1 MDNNRRLYSEIVSQL
16 EDAGFKGRAVSIDR
30 LHELEKEITGLRD
43 RHTLDETFYRERLT
57 HFRFSVNETLPGA
70 RSIIIIA
77 APQPISQLTFAWN
90 NREYNAIIPPTYSY
104 ETDRQA
110 LDLLEKIVEPR
121 GFRVVKARLPEK
133 MLATRSGLARYGK
146 NNITYVEGMGSFH
159 RPATFLTDAPLLEE
173 YWGEPRVME
182 RCGKCSACA
191 KKCPT
196 GAIAPD
202 RFLLHAEKCLTFFN
216 ESERPFP
223 GWLDI
228 SVFQCLIGCM
238 ICQEVCPVNK
248 SFLQDVFH
256 AAAFSPEE
264 TAILLENRPK
274 SQLPPELLAKLEPTG
289 LLEEYTV
296 LSRNLAVLLSRLK
309 YS

>member
-1 MDNNRRLYSEIVSQL
+1 MDNNKRLYSEIVSRL
-16 EDAGFKGRAVSIDR
+16 EGAGFKGRAVSIDR
-30 LHELEKEITGLRD
+30 RHELEKEIAGLRD
-43 RHTLDETFYRERLT
+43 RHTVDETFYRERLT
-57 HFRFSVNETLPGA
+57 GFRFSADETLPNA

-77 APQPISQLTFAWN
+77 APQPVSQLTFSWN
-90 NREYNAIIPPTYSY
+90 NRQYNAIVPPTYSY

-110 LDLLEKIVEPR
+110 HELLEKIVEPR

-159 RPATFLTDAPLLEE
+159 RPVVFITDAPLPEE
-173 YWGEPRVME
+173 YWGEPRVLD
-182 RCGKCSACA
+182 RCEKCSACA

-196 GAIAPD
+196 NAIAPD

-223 GWLDI
+223 GWLDV
-228 SVFQCLIGCM
+228 SVFHCLIGCM

-248 SFLQDVFH
+248 SFLKEVFF
-256 AAAFSPEE
+256 AAAFSEEE
-264 TAILLENRPK
+264 TAILLENRQK
-274 SQLPPELLAKLEPTG
+274 SQLPPALLAKLGPTG

-296 LSRNLAVLLSRLK
+296 LSRNLALLLSGPE
-309 YS
+309 

>member
-1 MDNNRRLYSEIVSQL
+1 MHRQPVS
-16 EDAGFKGRAVSIDR
+16 
-30 LHELEKEITGLRD
+30 
-43 RHTLDETFYRERLT
+43 RLT
-57 HFRFSVNETLPGA
+57 FS
-70 RSIIIIA
+70 
-77 APQPISQLTFAWN
+77 WN
-90 NREYNAIIPPTYSY
+90 NREYNVIVPPTYSE

-110 LDLLEKIVEPR
+110 HSLLEKIVGPR

-133 MLATRSGLARYGK
+133 MLATRSGPARYGK

-159 RPATFLTDAPLLEE
+159 RPAVFLTDAQLPEE
-173 YWGEPRVME
+173 YWGEPRVMD
-182 RCGKCSACA
+182 RCEKCSACE

-223 GWLDI
+223 GWLDV
-228 SVFQCLIGCM
+228 SVFHSLIGCM

-248 SFLQDVFH
+248 PFLKEVFH
-256 AAAFSPEE
+256 AATFSVEE
-264 TAILLENRPK
+264 TAIMLENRPK
-274 SQLPPELLAKLEPTG
+274 SQLPPGLLAKLEPTG

-296 LSRNLAVLLSRLK
+296 LSRNLAVLLSQP
-309 YS
+309 

>member
-1 MDNNRRLYSEIVSQL
+1 MDNHRRLYSEIISQL

-30 LHELEKEITGLRD
+30 LHELEKEIAGLRD
-43 RHTLDETFYRERLT
+43 RHIVDETFYRERLT
-57 HFRFSVNETLPGA
+57 NFRFSIPETLPNA
-70 RSIIIIA
+70 RSIFIIA
-77 APQPISQLTFAWN
+77 APQPVSQLTFSWN
-90 NREYNAIIPPTYSY
+90 NREYNVIVPPTYSD

-110 LDLLEKIVEPR
+110 YDRLREILEPR

-133 MLATRSGLARYGK
+133 MLATRSGLAQYGK

-159 RPATFLTDAPLLEE
+159 RPVVFFTDARLPEE

-182 RCGKCSACA
+182 RCGKCSACV

-223 GWLDI
+223 GWLDV
-228 SVFQCLIGCM
+228 SVFHCLIGCM
-238 ICQEVCPVNK
+238 ICQEVCPINK
-248 SFLQDVFH
+248 SFFQGVFH
-256 AAAFSPEE
+256 AAAFSGEE
-264 TAILLENRPK
+264 TAILLENRPR
-274 SQLPPELLAKLEPTG
+274 SQLPPGLLAKLAPTG

-296 LSRNLAVLLSRLK
+296 LSRNLAVLLSR
-309 YS
+309 S

>member
-1 MDNNRRLYSEIVSQL
+1 L
-16 EDAGFKGRAVSIDR
+16 EDAGFKGRAVSMNR
-30 LHELEKEITGLRD
+30 LRELEKEIAGLRD
-43 RHTLDETFYRERLT
+43 RHTVDETFYRERLT
-57 HFRFSVNETLPGA
+57 GFRFSTPEILPGA
-70 RSIIIIA
+70 RSIIIVA
-77 APQPISQLTFAWN
+77 APQPVSRLTFLWK
-90 NREYNAIIPPTYSY
+90 NREYSVIVPPTYSE

-110 LDLLEKIVEPR
+110 HELIREVVEPR

-159 RPATFLTDAPLLEE
+159 RPVAFITDAPLPEDS
-173 YWGEPRVME
+173 WGEPRVLE
-182 RCGKCSACA
+182 RCAKCGACE

-223 GWLDI
+223 GWLDV

-238 ICQEVCPVNK
+238 LCQEVCPANK
-248 SFLQDVFH
+248 SFFKEVFH
-256 AAAFSPEE
+256 TAAFSEEE

-274 SQLPPELLAKLEPTG
+274 SQLPPALLAKLEPTG

-296 LSRNLAVLLSRLK
+296 LSRNLSVLLSRPLTFTP
-309 YS
+309 